1 MSRRGNIYT
10 SAHLW
15 FRGSRNPAG
24 SLGCVVAQY
33 VRPVPSELA
42 RGRLSPFSVLLGGLA
57 FCVWGGGG
65 LSPFSVLR
73 GG

>member
-1 MSRRGNIYT
+1 MLLAPAGNPSSLRVGHPDVATGNIYT

-33 VRPVPSELA
+33 VRPVPSELW
-42 RGRLSPFSVLLGGLA
+42 RGRAVA
-57 FCVWGGGG
+57 V
-65 LSPFSVLR
+65 
-73 GG
+73 

>member
-33 VRPVPSELA
+33 VRPVPSELG
-42 RGRLSPFSVLLGGLA
+42 RGRAVAFKPIAWWLS
-57 FCVWGGGG
+57 VWVAEMFAGV
-65 LSPFSVLR
+65 SCAPR
-73 GG
+73 A